1 MKSTILAILTLLA
14 FNTHADNNKGSAP
27 LIIGFGAQNQPY
39 TMMDNQMIR
48 AEGHEKHFG
57 IEYSI
62 IKQATI
68 LMHYEMKPKPIPP
81 RELKKSIK
89 KFRGIDIISGVTRSR
104 KDKLYYSSPILEIAY
119 IAVSK
124 NSLNAGI
131 KSISNL
137 SGFNVIA
144 RTGSYATIKDGY
156 SKLYH
161 PKKGSHKHKYKEY
174 DSSIKMHADF
184 WKAGSEAV
192 LITTKGSFNHFR
204 MLLADTHDTNED
216 VTINEIFPT
225 KTRLYVAFKNKHI
238 RKEFNEALE
247 DLKFEGT
254 YTRIFDHYNHEKNPD
269 FHKPNHNEITRQ
281 IKKAP

>member
-48 AEGHEKHFG
+48 AEGHEKHYG

-62 IKQATI
+62 IRQAMI
-68 LMHYEMKPKPIPP
+68 LMHYEIKAKSIPP

-89 KFRGIDIISGVTRSR
+89 KFRNIDIVSGVTRSK
-104 KDKLYYSSPILEIAY
+104 KDKLYYSNPILEIEY

-131 KSISNL
+131 NSISNL

-192 LITTKGSFNHFR
+192 LITTKESFNHFR

-216 VTINEIFPT
+216 VTIGEVFPT
-225 KTRLYVAFKNKHI
+225 KTRLYTAFKSNKI

>member
-1 MKSTILAILTLLA
+1 MKSTFFTILTLLA
-14 FNTHADNNKGSAP
+14 LNVHADNNKEAAP
-27 LIIGFGAQNQPY
+27 LTIGFGSGNQPY
-39 TMMDNQMIR
+39 TMMDKQMIR

-68 LMHYEMKPKPIPP
+68 LMHYEIKPKSIPP
-81 RELKKSIK
+81 RELKRSIK

-104 KDKLYYSSPILEIAY
+104 KDKLYYSNPILEIAY

-131 KSISNL
+131 NSISNL

-161 PKKGSHKHKYKEY
+161 PRKGSHKHKYKEY

-192 LITTKGSFNHFR
+192 LITTKESLDHFR
-204 MLLADTHDTNED
+204 MLLAGTHDTNED

-254 YTRIFDHYNHEKNPD
+254 YTRIFDHYNHEKHPD
-269 FHKPNHNEITRQ
+269 FHKPNHNEIIRQ
-281 IKKAP
+281 LRTNP

>member
-1 MKSTILAILTLLA
+1 MRSAFLAILTILA
-14 FNTHADNNKGSAP
+14 FNTQAANNKNSTP
-27 LIIGFGAQNQPY
+27 LTIGFGSENQPY
-39 TMMDNQMIR
+39 TMMDKQMIR
-48 AEGHEKHFG
+48 AEGHENHYG

-62 IKQATI
+62 IKQAMI
-68 LMHYEMKPKPIPP
+68 LMHYEVKVKPIPP

-89 KFRGIDIISGVTRSR
+89 KFRSIDVISGVTKSK
-104 KDKLYYSSPILEIAY
+104 KDKLYYSNPILEIAY

-131 KSISNL
+131 NSISNL
-137 SGFNVIA
+137 SGFNVVA

-156 SKLYH
+156 GKLYH
-161 PKKGSHKHKYKEY
+161 PRRGSHIHKYKEY
-174 DSSIKMHADF
+174 DSNIKMHADF

-192 LITTKGSFNHFR
+192 MITTKEGFDHFR
-204 MLLADTHDTNED
+204 MLLAGTHDTNED

-225 KTRLYVAFKNKHI
+225 KTRLYVAFKNKQI

-254 YTRIFDHYNHEKNPD
+254 YQRIFDHYDHEKNPD

-281 IKKAP
+281 LKTNQ

>member
-48 AEGHEKHFG
+48 AEGHEKHYG

-62 IKQATI
+62 IRQAMI
-68 LMHYEMKPKPIPP
+68 LMHYEIKAKSIPP

-89 KFRGIDIISGVTRSR
+89 KFRNIDIISCVTRSK
-104 KDKLYYSSPILEIAY
+104 KDKLYYSNPILEIEY

-131 KSISNL
+131 NSISNL

-144 RTGSYATIKDGY
+144 RTGSYATIKNGFG
-156 SKLYH
+156 KLYH
-161 PKKGSHKHKYKEY
+161 PKKGTHKHKYKEY
-174 DSSIKMHADF
+174 DSNIKMHSDF

-192 LITTKGSFNHFR
+192 LITTEVSFNHFR
-204 MLLADTHDTNED
+204 MLLAGTHDTNED
-216 VTINEIFPT
+216 VTIGEVFPT
-225 KTRLYVAFKNKHI
+225 KTRLYTAFKSNKI

-269 FHKPNHNEITRQ
+269 FHRPNHNEITRQ
-281 IKKAP
+281 IKTTP

>member
-14 FNTHADNNKGSAP
+14 FNTHADNNKGSTP
-27 LIIGFGAQNQPY
+27 LVIGFGAENQPY
-39 TMMDNQMIR
+39 TMMDKQMIR
-48 AEGHEKHFG
+48 AEGHEKHYG

-62 IKQATI
+62 IRQAMI
-68 LMHYEMKPKPIPP
+68 LMHYEIKAKSIPP

-89 KFRGIDIISGVTRSR
+89 KFRNIDIISGVTRSK
-104 KDKLYYSSPILEIAY
+104 KDKLYYSNPILEIEY

-131 KSISNL
+131 NSISNL

-144 RTGSYATIKDGY
+144 RTGSYVTIKDGFG
-156 SKLYH
+156 KLYH
-161 PKKGSHKHKYKEY
+161 PKKGTHKHKYKEY
-174 DSSIKMHADF
+174 DSNIKMHADF

-192 LITTKGSFNHFR
+192 MITTQAGLDHFS
-204 MLLADTHDTNED
+204 MLLAGTLDTNID
-216 VTINEIFPT
+216 VTVNAIFPT
-225 KTRLYVAFKNKHI
+225 KTRLYAAFRNNKI
-238 RKEFNEALE
+238 RKEFNDALE

-254 YTRIFDHYNHEKNPD
+254 YTRIFDHYDHEKNPD

-281 IKKAP
+281 IKTTP

>member
-1 MKSTILAILTLLA
+1 M
-14 FNTHADNNKGSAP
+14 FNTHADNNKGTPP
-27 LIIGFGAQNQPY
+27 LTIGFGAENQPY

-48 AEGHEKHFG
+48 AEGHEKHYG

-62 IKQATI
+62 IRQAMI
-68 LMHYEMKPKPIPP
+68 LMHYEIKAKSIPP

-89 KFRGIDIISGVTRSR
+89 KFRNIDIISGVTRSK
-104 KDKLYYSSPILEIAY
+104 KDKLYYSNPILEIEY

-131 KSISNL
+131 NSISNL

-144 RTGSYATIKDGY
+144 RTGSYATIKNGFG
-156 SKLYH
+156 KLYH
-161 PKKGSHKHKYKEY
+161 PKKGTHKHKYKEY
-174 DSSIKMHADF
+174 DSNIKMHADF

-192 LITTKGSFNHFR
+192 LITTEASFNHFR
-204 MLLADTHDTNED
+204 MLLAGTHDTNED
-216 VTINEIFPT
+216 VTIGEVFPT
-225 KTRLYVAFKNKHI
+225 KTRLYTAFKSNKI

-269 FHKPNHNEITRQ
+269 FHRPNHNEIIRQ
-281 IKKAP
+281 LK

>member
-48 AEGHEKHFG
+48 AEGHEKHYG

-62 IKQATI
+62 IRQAMI
-68 LMHYEMKPKPIPP
+68 LMHYEIKAKSIPP

-89 KFRGIDIISGVTRSR
+89 KFRNIDIISGVTRSK
-104 KDKLYYSSPILEIAY
+104 KDKLYYSNPILEIEY

-131 KSISNL
+131 NSISNL

-144 RTGSYATIKDGY
+144 RTGSYATIKNGFG
-156 SKLYH
+156 KLYH
-161 PKKGSHKHKYKEY
+161 PKKGTHKHKYKEY
-174 DSSIKMHADF
+174 DSNIKMHADF

-192 LITTKGSFNHFR
+192 LITTEVSFNHFR
-204 MLLADTHDTNED
+204 MLLAGTHDTNED
-216 VTINEIFPT
+216 VTISEVFPT
-225 KTRLYVAFKNKHI
+225 KTRLYTAFKSNKI

>member
-1 MKSTILAILTLLA
+1 MKSTFFTILTLLA
-14 FNTHADNNKGSAP
+14 LNVHADNNKEAAP
-27 LIIGFGAQNQPY
+27 LTIGFGSGNQPY
-39 TMMDNQMIR
+39 TMMDKQMIR

-81 RELKKSIK
+81 RELKRSIK

-104 KDKLYYSSPILEIAY
+104 KDKLYYSNPILEIAY

-131 KSISNL
+131 NSISNL

-156 SKLYH
+156 VKLYH

-192 LITTKGSFNHFR
+192 LITTKESFNHFR

-254 YTRIFDHYNHEKNPD
+254 YTRIFDHYNHEKHPD
-269 FHKPNHNEITRQ
+269 FHKPNHNEIIRQ
-281 IKKAP
+281 LRTNP

>member
-48 AEGHEKHFG
+48 AEGHEKHYG

-62 IKQATI
+62 IRQAMI
-68 LMHYEMKPKPIPP
+68 LMHYEIKAKSIPP

-89 KFRGIDIISGVTRSR
+89 KFRNIDIISGVTRSK
-104 KDKLYYSSPILEIAY
+104 KDKLYYSNPILEIEY

-131 KSISNL
+131 NSISNL

-144 RTGSYATIKDGY
+144 RTGSYATIKNGFG
-156 SKLYH
+156 KLYH
-161 PKKGSHKHKYKEY
+161 PKKGTHKHKYKEY
-174 DSSIKMHADF
+174 DSNIKMHSDF
-184 WKAGSEAV
+184 WKAGSETV
-192 LITTKGSFNHFR
+192 LITTEASFNHFR
-204 MLLADTHDTNED
+204 MLLAGTHDTNED
-216 VTINEIFPT
+216 VTISEVFPT
-225 KTRLYVAFKNKHI
+225 KTRLYTAFKSNKI

-269 FHKPNHNEITRQ
+269 FHRPNHNEITRQ
-281 IKKAP
+281 IKTTP

>member
-48 AEGHEKHFG
+48 AEGHEKHYG

-62 IKQATI
+62 IRQAMI
-68 LMHYEMKPKPIPP
+68 LMHYEIKAKSIPP

-89 KFRGIDIISGVTRSR
+89 KFRNIDIISGVTRSK
-104 KDKLYYSSPILEIAY
+104 KDKLYYSNPILEIEY

-131 KSISNL
+131 NSISNL

-144 RTGSYATIKDGY
+144 RTGSYATIKNGFG
-156 SKLYH
+156 KLYH
-161 PKKGSHKHKYKEY
+161 PKKGTHKHKYKEY
-174 DSSIKMHADF
+174 DSNIKMHADF

-192 LITTKGSFNHFR
+192 LITTEASFNHFR
-204 MLLADTHDTNED
+204 MLLAGTHDTNED
-216 VTINEIFPT
+216 VTISEVFPT
-225 KTRLYVAFKNKHI
+225 KTRLYTAFKSNKI

-247 DLKFEGT
+247 DLKFEGA
-254 YTRIFDHYNHEKNPD
+254 YTRLFDHYNHEKNPD

>member
-14 FNTHADNNKGSAP
+14 FNTHADNNKGSSP
-27 LIIGFGAQNQPY
+27 LVIGFGAENQPY
-39 TMMDNQMIR
+39 TMMDKQMIR
-48 AEGHEKHFG
+48 AEGHEKHYG

-62 IKQATI
+62 IKQAMI
-68 LMHYEMKPKPIPP
+68 LMHYEIKAKPIPP

-89 KFRGIDIISGVTRSR
+89 KFRNIDIVSGVTRSK
-104 KDKLYYSSPILEIAY
+104 KDKLYYSNPILEIEY

-124 NSLNAGI
+124 NSLNTGI
-131 KSISNL
+131 NSISNL

-144 RTGSYATIKDGY
+144 RTGSYATIKDGFG
-156 SKLYH
+156 KLYH
-161 PKKGSHKHKYKEY
+161 PKKGTHKHKYKEY
-174 DSSIKMHADF
+174 DSNIKMHADF

-192 LITTKGSFNHFR
+192 LITTKASFNHFR
-204 MLLADTHDTNED
+204 MLLAGTHDTNED
-216 VTINEIFPT
+216 VTINEVFPT
-225 KTRLYVAFKNKHI
+225 KTRLYTAFKSNKI

-254 YTRIFDHYNHEKNPD
+254 YTRIFDHYNHDKNPD

>member
-1 MKSTILAILTLLA
+1 MKSTFFTILTLLA
-14 FNTHADNNKGSAP
+14 LNVHADNNKEAAP
-27 LIIGFGAQNQPY
+27 LTIGFGSGNQPY
-39 TMMDNQMIR
+39 TMMDKQMIR

-81 RELKKSIK
+81 RELKRSIK

-104 KDKLYYSSPILEIAY
+104 KDKLYYSIPILEIAY

-192 LITTKGSFNHFR
+192 LITTKESFNHFR

-254 YTRIFDHYNHEKNPD
+254 YTRIFDHYNHDKNPD

>member
-14 FNTHADNNKGSAP
+14 FNTHADNNKGTPP
-27 LIIGFGAQNQPY
+27 LTIGFGAENQPY

-48 AEGHEKHFG
+48 AEGHEKHYG

-62 IKQATI
+62 IRQAMI
-68 LMHYEMKPKPIPP
+68 LMHYEIKAKSIPP

-89 KFRGIDIISGVTRSR
+89 KFRNIDIISGVTRSK
-104 KDKLYYSSPILEIAY
+104 KDKLYYSNPILEIEY

-131 KSISNL
+131 NSISNL

-144 RTGSYATIKDGY
+144 RTGSYATIKNGFG
-156 SKLYH
+156 KLYH
-161 PKKGSHKHKYKEY
+161 PKKGTHKHKYKEY
-174 DSSIKMHADF
+174 DSNIKMHADF

-192 LITTKGSFNHFR
+192 LITTKESFNHFR

-225 KTRLYVAFKNKHI
+225 KTRLYVAFKINT
-238 RKEFNEALE
+238 L
-247 DLKFEGT
+247 
-254 YTRIFDHYNHEKNPD
+254 EKNLM
-269 FHKPNHNEITRQ
+269 KL
-281 IKKAP
+281 

>member
-1 MKSTILAILTLLA
+1 MKSIFFTILTLLA
-14 FNTHADNNKGSAP
+14 LNVHADNNKDAP
-27 LIIGFGAQNQPY
+27 PLTVGFGSENQPY
-39 TMMDNQMIR
+39 IMMDNQMMR
-48 AEGHEKHFG
+48 AEGHKQHFG

-62 IKQATI
+62 MRQAMI
-68 LMHYEMKPKPIPP
+68 LMHYEIKPKAIPP

-89 KFRGIDIISGVTRSR
+89 KFRSIDVISGVTRSR
-104 KDKLYYSSPILEIAY
+104 NDKLYYSKPILELDY

-124 NSLNAGI
+124 NNLNAGI
-131 KSISNL
+131 NSISNL

-161 PKKGSHKHKYKEY
+161 PKRGSHKHKYKEY

-184 WKAGSEAV
+184 WKAGSEAILV
-192 LITTKGSFNHFR
+192 TTTEGLNHFR
-204 MLLADTHDTNED
+204 MLLAGTHDTNED
-216 VTINEIFPT
+216 ITISEIFPT
-225 KTRLYVAFKNKHI
+225 KTRLYAAFKNKKI

-269 FHKPNHNEITRQ
+269 FSRPNHNEIIRQ
-281 IKKAP
+281 IKTNP

>member
-48 AEGHEKHFG
+48 AEGHEKHYG

-62 IKQATI
+62 IRQAMI
-68 LMHYEMKPKPIPP
+68 LMHYEIKAKSIPP

-89 KFRGIDIISGVTRSR
+89 KFRNIDIISGVTRSK
-104 KDKLYYSSPILEIAY
+104 KDKLYYSNPILEIEY

-131 KSISNL
+131 NSISNL

-144 RTGSYATIKDGY
+144 RTGSYATIKNGLG
-156 SKLYH
+156 KLYH
-161 PKKGSHKHKYKEY
+161 PKKGTHKHKYKEY
-174 DSSIKMHADF
+174 DSNIKMHADF

-192 LITTKGSFNHFR
+192 LVTTKASFNHFR
-204 MLLADTHDTNED
+204 MLLAGTHDTNED
-216 VTINEIFPT
+216 VTIGEIFPT
-225 KTRLYVAFKNKHI
+225 KTRLYTAFKSNKI

>member
-1 MKSTILAILTLLA
+1 
-14 FNTHADNNKGSAP
+14 
-27 LIIGFGAQNQPY
+27 
-39 TMMDNQMIR
+39 MMDKQMIR

-81 RELKKSIK
+81 RELKRSIK

-104 KDKLYYSSPILEIAY
+104 KDKLYYSIPILEIAY

-131 KSISNL
+131 NSISNL

-192 LITTKGSFNHFR
+192 LITTKESFNHFR

-269 FHKPNHNEITRQ
+269 FHRPNHNEIIRQ
-281 IKKAP
+281 LK